1 MTNIEI
7 IKYKDEK
14 IIEKMTI
21 NNLDKKIEQNR
32 GFISRLCDFMTIFM
46 LNNNIDLIDVINDLQ
61 EYENIKIEMRKK

>member
-14 IIEKMTI
+14 IIEKMI
-21 NNLDKKIEQNR
+21 IDNLDEKIEQNR
-32 GFISRLCDFMTIFM
+32 GFLSRLCDFMTIFM
-46 LNNNIDLIDVINDLQ
+46 PNNNVDLIDVINDLQ

>member
-46 LNNNIDLIDVINDLQ
+46 PNNNVDLIDVINDLQ